1 MHLTVAWL
9 VNVAAAIN
17 FQGSGA
23 PIFATT
29 TVIAI
34 VLYVIMMT
42 FY

>member
-1 MHLTVAWL
+1 MPFIVAWL
-9 VNVAAAIN
+9 VNVAAATN
-17 FQGSGA
+17 FHGSGMPEVA
-23 PIFATT
+23 T